1 MAIDAKINEK
11 SGLLKYCAYCEKL
24 VWDFGSSQCPNCREI
39 KINRILGQIEI
50 QIPRSFNR

>member
-50 QIPRSFNR
+50 